1 MSRIGL
7 RKILIVSPLILIS
20 VLMMLLF
27 VVNSVA
33 GLPPA
38 VTSPFCPNEITESGY
53 VDMVEFM
60 QIDCVKAVKSNS
72 EQTVPFFQGIDI
84 VAIIFFLILS
94 IFFIRMLS
102 YSSGSD
108 NNESPR
114 MAAMLDSSIWDDD
127 SMFDSKP
134 TPGGMYNQQPSQN
147 QENQGGF
154 HNPFDF

>member
-1 MSRIGL
+1 M

-20 VLMMLLF
+20 VLLLLLF

-38 VTSPFCPNEITESGY
+38 ITSPFCPNEITDSGY
-53 VDMVEFM
+53 VDMVEFV
-60 QIDCVKAVKSNS
+60 QTDCVKAVKSNS

-84 VAIIFFLILS
+84 AAILFFLVLS

-102 YSSGSD
+102 YSSDS
-108 NNESPR
+108 NYNESPR
-114 MAAMLDSSIWDDD
+114 MAAMLDASIWDDD
-127 SMFDSKP
+127 GMFDSNP
-134 TPGGMYNQQPSQN
+134 TQTGIYDQPASQN